1 MVIGYRT
8 IFDVH
13 KPTHDVLER
22 TVAEFRYW
30 LSHKPHR
37 QYDGDALEFDAPLRL
52 GEDARALL
60 VREECADG
68 SASIRATLSESN
80 DAGAWTTRLTTH
92 APRHGHPQIWI
103 DVDGPALN
111 RGSGRRQWVST
122 PNLAK
127 NLLKIYEG
135 FDGLASLGSRP
146 QRVFPDDVDQ
156 LIDVICDPDR
166 RGLVYVAGAVEDRPL
181 EQWIDV
187 VADLLRDTVGLAG
200 AYVMDP
206 AATVH
211 LADQLGSSHAV
222 PVGTI
227 RTFRRGAD
235 PASLLDARR
244 HRILGARRLA
254 TDNLEALQ
262 RTLGARA
269 RDITIAEPLPRALLR
284 LNTRLEERTN
294 AVMLDRAETD
304 TRTLAT
310 AAPVADIA
318 VETEAPTPLT
328 GATKQTPTQP
338 ATQPAAAVEA
348 AEAIVAEATAITLFA
363 AEVRNATG
371 IEPDPHGLVDAVLR
385 WMDAGIVAE
394 TREQDQEGIKARL
407 TEVTDRLSGAEAAL
421 EELTTRLEDEQLAHA
436 ETQDDLHEADG
447 ERDVLRVRLFELD
460 RHDLVWTPPLSA
472 VGPESF
478 SDVLD
483 QLGELSHV
491 VFTGDEAI
499 TRALEENDTL
509 GVWAR
514 KSWDVLNAVNDY
526 ARAKAHGV
534 FTGSVDSYLKDTPP
548 GYAGYPQRR
557 HGRDESEPVKNRP
570 KYRAPRTLPV
580 PTTVDSSGRIF
591 MGAHFKIIQSGLT
604 SPRLHYH
611 DATAVDG
618 TIYVGYLGPHL
629 PTPHTN

>member
-1 MVIGYRT
+1 MVLGYRT

-13 KPTHDVLER
+13 QPGHDVLER
-22 TVAEFRYW
+22 TVREFRYW

-60 VREECADG
+60 VKEDCADG
-68 SASIRATLSESN
+68 SASIRATLSETN
-80 DAGAWTTRLTTH
+80 EAGAWTTRLTTH

-135 FDGLASLGSRP
+135 FDSLASLGFRP
-146 QRVFPDDVDQ
+146 QRVFADDVDQ

-166 RGLVYVAGAVEDRPL
+166 RGLLYVAGAVEDRPL

-206 AATVH
+206 AATA
-211 LADQLGSSHAV
+211 LLSDQLGSSHAV
-222 PVGTI
+222 PAGTI

-244 HRILGARRLA
+244 HRILGGSRLA
-254 TDNLEALQ
+254 TDNPRALQ

-269 RDITIAEPLPRALLR
+269 RDITIAEPLPRPLLR

-304 TRTLAT
+304 TRTPS
-310 AAPVADIA
+310 AAAQAESVA
-318 VETEAPTPLT
+318 VEAEAPTPVT
-328 GATKQTPTQP
+328 EAAKETPIQPSTRPSTQP
-338 ATQPAAAVEA
+338 STAAAEA

-371 IEPDPHGLVDAVLR
+371 IEPDHQGLVDAVLR
-385 WMDAGIVAE
+385 WMRAGIAAE
-394 TREQDQEGIKARL
+394 TREQDQAGIKARL
-407 TEVTDRLSGAEAAL
+407 TEVTERLSGAEAAL
-421 EELTTRLEDEQLAHA
+421 SDVTTRLE
-436 ETQDDLHEADG
+436 
-447 ERDVLRVRLFELD
+447 
-460 RHDLVWTPPLSA
+460 
-472 VGPESF
+472 
-478 SDVLD
+478 
-483 QLGELSHV
+483 
-491 VFTGDEAI
+491 
-499 TRALEENDTL
+499 
-509 GVWAR
+509 
-514 KSWDVLNAVNDY
+514 Y
-526 ARAKAHGV
+526 
-534 FTGSVDSYLKDTPP
+534 
-548 GYAGYPQRR
+548 
-557 HGRDESEPVKNRP
+557 
-570 KYRAPRTLPV
+570 
-580 PTTVDSSGRIF
+580 
-591 MGAHFKIIQSGLT
+591 
-604 SPRLHYH
+604 
-611 DATAVDG
+611 
-618 TIYVGYLGPHL
+618 
-629 PTPHTN
+629 

>member
-1 MVIGYRT
+1 MVLGHRT

-13 KPTHDVLER
+13 QPGHDVLER
-22 TVAEFRYW
+22 TVREFRYW

-52 GEDARALL
+52 GEEARALL
-60 VREECADG
+60 VKEDCADG
-68 SASIRATLSESN
+68 SASIRATLSETN
-80 DAGAWTTRLTTH
+80 EAGGWTTRLTTH

-135 FDGLASLGSRP
+135 FDGLASLGFRP
-146 QRVFPDDVDQ
+146 QRVFADDVDQ

-166 RGLVYVAGAVEDRPL
+166 RGLVYVAGAVEDWPL

-206 AATVH
+206 AATAM

-244 HRILGARRLA
+244 HRILGGSRLA
-254 TDNLEALQ
+254 TDNPRALR

-269 RDITIAEPLPRALLR
+269 RDITIAEQLPRPLLR

-304 TRTLAT
+304 TRTPSAAAQAESVASTAEAQTSAT
-310 AAPVADIA
+310 DTDAVA
-318 VETEAPTPLT
+318 
-328 GATKQTPTQP
+328 PTQP
-338 ATQPAAAVEA
+338 STAAAEA

-371 IEPDPHGLVDAVLR
+371 IEPDPHGLVDTVLQ
-385 WMDAGIVAE
+385 WMCAGIAAE
-394 TREQDQEGIKARL
+394 TREQDQAGIKARL
-407 TEVTDRLSGAEAAL
+407 TEVTERLSGAEAAL
-421 EELTTRLEDEQLAHA
+421 AEVTTRLEDEQLAHA
-436 ETQDDLHEADG
+436 ETQDDLHEVDS

-460 RHDLVWTPPLSA
+460 RHDLVWTPPVSA
-472 VGPESF
+472 IGPESF

-483 QLGELSHV
+483 RLGELSHV

-514 KSWDVLNAVNDY
+514 KSWDALAAVNNY
-526 ARAKAHGV
+526 ARAKADGV
-534 FTGSVDSYLKDTPP
+534 LTGSVDSYLKDTPP
-548 GYAGYPQRR
+548 GYVAYPQRR
-557 HGRDESEPVKNRP
+557 HGRDESEPVKDRA
-570 KYRAPRTLPV
+570 KFRAPRTLPV
-580 PTTVDSSGRIF
+580 PTAIERSGRIF
-591 MGAHFKIIQSGLT
+591 MCAHFKIIQSGLT

-618 TIYVGYLGPHL
+618 TVYVGYLGPHL
-629 PTPHTN
+629 PTPRTN